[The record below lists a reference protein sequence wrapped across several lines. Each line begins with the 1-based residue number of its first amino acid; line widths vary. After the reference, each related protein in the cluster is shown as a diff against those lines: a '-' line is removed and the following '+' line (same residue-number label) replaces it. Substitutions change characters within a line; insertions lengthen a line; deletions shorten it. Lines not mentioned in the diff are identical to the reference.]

1 MMSKGGLNMSY
12 VKYKLYENDDNFY
25 VNDDDTTITKC
36 YFNGESNDISYSY
49 IEPLVHEF
57 KDGSLLIVN
66 IESMQTEI
74 IKPIDRDNG
83 VYEFVKILENF
94 FVDLDKLEIY
104 VDKEEWGNE

>member
-1 MMSKGGLNMSY
+1 MSY
-12 VKYKLYENDDNFY
+12 VKYKLNNSHDNFY
-25 VNDDDTTITKC
+25 VSNDDTTVTKG
-36 YFNGESNDISYSY
+36 YFNGESNNISYSY

-74 IKPIDRDNG
+74 IKPIDEDEG
-83 VYEFVKILENF
+83 IYEFVKILENF

-104 VDKEEWGNE
+104 INKDEWENE